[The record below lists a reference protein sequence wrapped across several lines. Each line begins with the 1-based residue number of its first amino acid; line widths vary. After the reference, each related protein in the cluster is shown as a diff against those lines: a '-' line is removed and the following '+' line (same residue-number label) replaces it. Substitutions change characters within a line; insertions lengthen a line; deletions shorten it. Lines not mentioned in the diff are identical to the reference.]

1 MKTQSI
7 IFSALLLLGTGVA
20 TTSCEDLLD
29 AENKLVTTDF
39 APQDTVYQY
48 NGIVHAMQGVV
59 DQAILLGELRADLVT
74 VNAAASTDLQQLGAN
89 SVGTDNAYNN
99 PASFYNVINNCN
111 IFLAYVDTARLS
123 KGESYF
129 EREIISV
136 KTFRAWCYLELAKIY
151 GSVPFVTEPVLE
163 SNAAKQIVESGERKN
178 MEEICS
184 YFIED
189 LLPYSFKDRNY
200 ALVPHYALASGATMS
215 AAIPLRVML
224 GDLYLYRSAF
234 TQSRADALQ
243 AVRFLHDYLAFTNEE
258 KTTTSNYKEWGSVD
272 FRGMSSSLT
281 SDNYITQIPMDSI
294 AYYGGIY
301 SELRSVFNSTP
312 GNNYYA
318 AVSPSD
324 RLLSISN
331 AQQYCYWNADESTNQ
346 DTIVGHPTLDEIKSS
361 GALGFSSN
369 GLSDDDAA
377 RQLFGDLRYSLYYST
392 NMVSDQY
399 HAEYST
405 NRQGISKYLDGYSSM
420 ANNDERLS
428 TVTLIRP
435 LTVYYHLCEALN
447 HAGFPETAFA
457 MLKYGISET
466 ILNDTTKVSTA
477 ERIEL
482 QNITSYGFSSNAIDW
497 DDDIFVTVDR
507 FANKNSSVDGI
518 RNGSNYSFK
527 YGSRQRALAAYG
539 SGDVQCNPNYYLPTD
554 SSGIQ
559 PVPVDTLAAK
569 IAAFE
574 AATAEDSLILE
585 DLKAQQA
592 ELLAKIAKV
601 KAANSEW
608 LASETV
614 KIPRMEA
621 VDSMLIDQYALEFAY
636 EGTRF
641 YDLMRYSKYWGKNYL
656 GEAVDK
662 RGGSASISESNGWY
676 LTLPKE

>member
-48 NGIVHAMQGVV
+48 NGIIHAMQGVV
-59 DQAILLGELRADLVT
+59 DQSILLGELRADLVT

-89 SVGTDNAYNN
+89 NVSTDNAYNN

-111 IFLAYVDTARLS
+111 IYLHYVDSTRLS

-178 MEEICS
+178 MEEICT

-189 LLPYSFKDRNY
+189 LLPYAFKDRNY
-200 ALVPHYALASGATMS
+200 DLVPHYKLADNNLVY

-234 TQSRADALQ
+234 TQSRSDAKE
-243 AVRFLHDYLAFTNEE
+243 AVRFLHDYLTFTNEE
-258 KTTTSNYKEWGSVD
+258 LATDGEQKSWNSAD
-272 FRGMSSSLT
+272 FRGFSTATTSS
-281 SDNYITQIPMDSI
+281 NYITRIPMDSI
-294 AYYGGIY
+294 SYYGGTY

-318 AVSPSD
+318 AVTPSD

-331 AQQYCYWNADESTNQ
+331 SQPYCYWDAEQTSNQ
-346 DTIVGHPTLDEIKSS
+346 DTIVGHPTVDEIKSS
-361 GALGFSSN
+361 GAIGMSN
-369 GLSDDDAA
+369 SGLSDDEAA
-377 RQLFGDLRYSLYYST
+377 RRLYGDLRYSLFYNT
-392 NMVSDQY
+392 NSVSDQY

-405 NRQGISKYLDGYSSM
+405 QRQGITKYLGASSSM
-420 ANNDERLS
+420 ASNDERLS

-447 HAGFPETAFA
+447 HAGYPETAFA
-457 MLKYGISET
+457 LLKYGLSNTVI
-466 ILNDTTKVSTA
+466 NDTTKVSSS
-477 ERIEL
+477 ERL
-482 QNITSYGFSSNAIDW
+482 GLKSITSYGFSSDAADW
-497 DDDIFVTVDR
+497 DEDIFYTADR
-507 FANKNSSVDGI
+507 FANKNSTISV
-518 RNGSNYSFK
+518 NSSKTLLYS
-527 YGSRQRALAAYG
+527 GRQMALAAYG
-539 SGDVQCNPNYYLPTD
+539 SGDVQCNPNFYLPTD
-554 SSGIQ
+554 STGLQ
-559 PVPVDTLAAK
+559 EVPVDTLSAK
-569 IAAFE
+569 IAAFNPV
-574 AATAEDSLILE
+574 THEDSVAYNELCAQYL
-585 DLKAQQA
+585 DLCDSIDA
-592 ELLAKIAKV
+592 V
-601 KAANSEW
+601 KAANAKW

-614 KIPRMEA
+614 KVPRMEA

-636 EGTRF
+636 EGTRY

-656 GEAVDK
+656 GEAVAK
-662 RGGSASISESNGWY
+662 RGGSNTITESNGWY